1 MMENPSNSPSEQS
14 PPRWEPIGAIDRRVA
29 GVLVEKAKTTP
40 DGYPMSLNAIRN
52 ACNQKS
58 NRAPAMHLEA
68 EDVEESLDR
77 LRKLGAVGMI
87 EGYGRV
93 SKYRHYLYEWL
104 GVDKVELA
112 VMAELLLRGAQTEGE
127 LRGRA
132 ARMEPVRDLGELR
145 PVLASLKSKGLVVGI
160 NSEGR
165 GHVVTHALY
174 RPQEMEKLKSQYGGA
189 FAEASSVAASPEP
202 PHVPVARPVVPAAGS
217 LPPAPPPPS
226 APAPLEQESV
236 EALRRE
242 INELRSQ
249 LSQLHSDLEDLATQQ
264 SRFDD
269 ELRDLK
275 NALGGS

>member
-1 MMENPSNSPSEQS
+1 MMETDSNSPPEQS
-14 PPRWEPIGAIDRRVA
+14 PPRWEPLGAIDRRVA

-58 NRAPAMHLEA
+58 NRSPAMQLET
-68 EDVEESLDR
+68 EDVEESLER

-132 ARMEPVRDLGELR
+132 ARMEPIRDLGELR
-145 PVLASLKSKGLVVGI
+145 PVLTSLKSKGLVVGL

-165 GHVVTHALY
+165 GHVVTHALC
-174 RPQEMEKLKSQYGGA
+174 RPQELEKLKSRYGGTA
-189 FAEASSVAASPEP
+189 AEVPSAASGAARP
-202 PHVPVARPVVPAAGS
+202 VVSVARPVVAAVEPLPS
-217 LPPAPPPPS
+217 ASPSPPALAS
-226 APAPLEQESV
+226 LGTEGV
-236 EALRRE
+236 EAVRRE
-242 INELRSQ
+242 IHELRSR
-249 LSQLHSDLEDLATQQ
+249 LADLRSDLEDLAGQQ
-264 SRFDD
+264 SRFED

-275 NALGGS
+275 DALGG